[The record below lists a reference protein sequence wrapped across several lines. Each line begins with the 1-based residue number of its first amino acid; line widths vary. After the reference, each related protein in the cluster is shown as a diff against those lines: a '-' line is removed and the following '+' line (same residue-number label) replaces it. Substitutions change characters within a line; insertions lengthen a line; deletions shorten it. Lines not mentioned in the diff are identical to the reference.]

1 MTTEEKIKSLI
12 LENFLFT
19 DDTSAIGNEE
29 SLLDR
34 GVIDSTGVMEV
45 ILFLE
50 EEFGIQVQDDEI
62 IPENLDS
69 ISNIKRFVESKAGAS
84 A

>member
-1 MTTEEKIKSLI
+1 MTTEEKIKSFI

-19 DDTSAIGNEE
+19 DDESAIGNEE

-50 EEFGIQVQDDEI
+50 EEFGVQVQDDEI

-69 ISNIKRFVESKAGAS
+69 ISNIKRFVESKVGA
-84 A
+84 

>member
-1 MTTEEKIKSLI
+1 MTTEEKIKSFI

-19 DDTSAIGNEE
+19 DDESAIGNEE

-50 EEFGIQVQDDEI
+50 EEFGVQVQDDEI

-69 ISNIKRFVESKAGAS
+69 ISNIKRFVESKAGA
-84 A
+84 